1 VPSLVLGLETRCY
14 VLGLEFESFNKVLSN
29 KTGYKVGSK
38 LYACHDMLCPSL
50 PQYSVVNMKCYLQIT
65 LSPLANCNSQLIN

>member
-1 VPSLVLGLETRCY
+1 MPSLVLGLETRCY

-38 LYACHDMLCPSL
+38 LYACHDMLCPYHS
-50 PQYSVVNMKCYLQIT
+50 T
-65 LSPLANCNSQLIN
+65 QLLI